1 MFRLLILLLTT
12 LSLLAGCG
20 RKDSSTVGG
29 EGDTLKC
36 KYAHNL
42 VMVRHAGYT
51 EVTLLN
57 PWKQGGVLHRYILV
71 SREDSASV
79 TGLPEGT
86 VVYTPVR
93 NMVVSTAPHCQLMEY
108 LGAEKALKG
117 VFDAM
122 YIKNRYVRASLQ
134 NGAVT
139 DCGSSMQPNIEL
151 LAKVSP
157 DVIFVSPY
165 ENGGYGQLAKLGV
178 PLLECADYMETSALG
193 RAEWMKFYGL
203 LVGREAVA
211 DSLFGVVEAR
221 YHEISRKAR
230 SEKVWPKVITER
242 VYSGVWYCP
251 GGQSSMGRL
260 LADAGAHY
268 VFADDGHSGSLSLS
282 PEKVLEAAAD
292 ADCWLFVHDGIAPL
306 LPAQLLREYA
316 GYGLLKAFREGRIYE
331 CSSTATDY
339 FENVSFRPDL
349 ILEDMVHVFH
359 PSVCPRAS
367 VYYKQ
372 WKGE

>member
-1 MFRLLILLLTT
+1 MLLLTAV
-12 LSLLAGCG
+12 SLLEGCG
-20 RKDSSTVGG
+20 RKSSFFEGG
-29 EGDTLKC
+29 DGDTLKC

-42 VMVRHAGYT
+42 LMVRYSGYT
-51 EVTLLN
+51 EVSLLN
-57 PWKQGGVLHRYILV
+57 PWKQGSVLHRYILV

-79 TGLPEGT
+79 TRLPEGT
-86 VVYTPVR
+86 VIYTPVN

-108 LGAEKALKG
+108 LGAEKAVKG

-122 YIKNRYVRASLQ
+122 YIKNRYVCASLQ
-134 NGAVT
+134 NGMVT
-139 DCGSSMQPNIEL
+139 NCGSSMQPNIEL

-165 ENGGYGQLAKLGV
+165 ENGGYGQLTKLGV

-203 LVGREAVA
+203 LVGREVVA
-211 DSLFGVVEAR
+211 DSLFGVVEEH
-221 YHEISRKAR
+221 YLDISRKAR
-230 SEKVWPKVITER
+230 SEKAWPKVITER

-268 VFADDGHSGSLSLS
+268 VFANDGHSGSLSLS
-282 PEKVLEAAAD
+282 PEKVLEAATD
-292 ADCWLFVHDGIAPL
+292 ADYWLFVHDGVAPL
-306 LPAQLLREYA
+306 SPTQLQKEYA
-316 GYGLLKAFREGRIYE
+316 GYGLLKAFREGHLYE
-331 CSSTATDY
+331 CSSTSTDY
-339 FENVSFRPDL
+339 FENLSFRPDL
-349 ILEDMVHVFH
+349 ILEDMVHIFH
-359 PSVCPRAS
+359 PSVCTRAS
-367 VYYKQ
+367 VYYKH